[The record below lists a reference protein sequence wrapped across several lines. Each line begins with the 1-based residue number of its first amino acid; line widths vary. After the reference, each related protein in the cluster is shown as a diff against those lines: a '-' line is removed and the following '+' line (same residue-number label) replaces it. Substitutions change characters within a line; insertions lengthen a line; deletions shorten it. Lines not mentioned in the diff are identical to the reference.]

1 MKFFL
6 DTANLDE
13 IRQAAALGL
22 CDGVTTNR
30 RSSRRKATSI
40 SSSTLRKFARSFPA
54 PCRPKSRLKIKTR
67 C

>member
-22 CDGVTTNR
+22 CDPLRLCALARGTYFNDLV
-30 RSSRRKATSI
+30 SREVAK
-40 SSSTLRKFARSFPA
+40 TLRSAK
-54 PCRPKSRLKIKTR
+54 
-67 C
+67 